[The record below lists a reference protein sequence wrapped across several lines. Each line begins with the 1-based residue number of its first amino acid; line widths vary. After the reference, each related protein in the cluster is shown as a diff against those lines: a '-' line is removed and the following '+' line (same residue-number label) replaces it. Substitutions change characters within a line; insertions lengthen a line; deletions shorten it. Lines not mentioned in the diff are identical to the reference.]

1 MSDAKHEAIT
11 VYDCP
16 QCGEQTMALFEGYCC
31 NCRDENQAALDA
43 HNAAFDQWERMTD
56 AQRDAAIKRATR

>member
-1 MSDAKHEAIT
+1 MAKQETIT

-31 NCRDENQAALDA
+31 RCRDENQATLDA
-43 HNAAFDQWERMTD
+43 HNASFDQWERMTD